1 MAARLKDSR
10 HLDAHGNSIGAA
22 ERIHVDLTGSASRR
36 DAQVRHAIARLLHY
50 TRQHGITA
58 IAVEDL
64 DFADART
71 TGRETMARGARGK
84 RFRRTGAVAMKRHP
98 TPGSRPP

>member
-10 HLDAHGNSIGAA
+10 HLDAHGKPIGAA
-22 ERIHVDLTGSASRR
+22 ERIDVDLTGSASRR

-71 TGRETMARGARGK
+71 TGAGNHGPRRPRETLPPHW
-84 RFRRTGAVAMKRHP
+84 RRPYETSLDTRQ
-98 TPGSRPP
+98 PPP

>member
-10 HLDAHGNSIGAA
+10 HLDAHGNPIGAA
-22 ERIHVDLTGSASRR
+22 ERIDVDLTGSASRR

-71 TGRETMARGARGK
+71 MGRETMAAAPAGNAS
-84 RFRRTGAVAMKRHP
+84 GAVAP
-98 TPGSRPP
+98 SL